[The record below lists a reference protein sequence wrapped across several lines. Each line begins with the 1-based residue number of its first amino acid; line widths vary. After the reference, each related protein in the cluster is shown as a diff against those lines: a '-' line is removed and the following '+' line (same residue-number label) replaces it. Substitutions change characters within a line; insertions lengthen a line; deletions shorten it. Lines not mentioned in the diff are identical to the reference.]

1 MNPTLSLASH
11 RPEVHGHRGCRGL
24 FPENTLPAFLH
35 ALVLGVDV
43 LELDVVVSQDQQVV
57 VAHDFWLSAQLGT
70 GPAGEAIDPQNERL
84 KLLHDMPYEVIRQCA
99 VGVLPHPKFPQQ
111 QLIATYRPLLQ
122 EVLQIVEDACQ
133 QMQRPL
139 VSYAIELKSTPAGD
153 DVYHPSPTRF
163 VELVIAEIVRAGV
176 QARARIL
183 SFDQRVLLEV
193 RHLLPQLPTC
203 MLIEAPVAA
212 SQLFEHL
219 GFVPD
224 VLGPDYRLV
233 SQAWLQQVKELYPQL
248 QLVPWT
254 VNTLADL
261 KRAIAW
267 KVTGITTD
275 YPNRL
280 LALLSNNE
288 AE

>member
-1 MNPTLSLASH
+1 MTSTLPLPNC

-35 ALVLGVDV
+35 ALSLGVDV

-70 GPAGEAIDPQNERL
+70 GPQGERINPRNERL
-84 KLLHDMPYEVIRQCA
+84 LRLYDMPYATIRQCA
-99 VGVLPHPKFPQQ
+99 VGVLPQQRFPQQ
-111 QLIATYRPLLQ
+111 QAVATYRPLLQ
-122 EVLQIVEDACQ
+122 EVLQTVEVACEQ
-133 QMQRPL
+133 LQRLP
-139 VSYAIELKSTPAGD
+139 VSYAIELKSTPTGD
-153 DVYHPSPTRF
+153 GIYHPSPMHF
-163 VELVIAEIVRAGV
+163 VELVAADIASAAV
-176 QARARIL
+176 QARSRIL
-183 SFDQRVLLEV
+183 SFDQRVLQCS
-193 RHLLPQLPTC
+193 RQLLPQLPVC
-203 MLIEAPVAA
+203 MLLETPTTTQ
-212 SQLFEHL
+212 QLFEQL

-233 SQAWLQQVKELYPQL
+233 SLPWLQQVKTLYPML

-261 KRAIAW
+261 KRAIKW
-267 KVTGITTD
+267 NVTGITTD

-280 LALLSNNE
+280 LALLNNPGT
-288 AE
+288 